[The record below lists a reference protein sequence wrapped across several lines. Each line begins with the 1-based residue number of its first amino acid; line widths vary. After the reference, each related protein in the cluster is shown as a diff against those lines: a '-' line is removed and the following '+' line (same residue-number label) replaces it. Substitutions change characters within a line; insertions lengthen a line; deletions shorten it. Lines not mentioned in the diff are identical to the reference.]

1 MSQRFEFL
9 LKVLENIGA
18 PLMAAINDNAAR
30 VPDDATPVRDAERMA
45 ELLGRCVQISVALSG
60 SMDMREGAG
69 GGDSVR
75 VALAALAARLLGG
88 HYKQTG
94 KMPGDNDIKRLTTA
108 LEAVLT
114 FSDNFTPAADNI
126 ARLENMAP
134 GMADE
139 NQVNIQYINMFVPL
153 VVSVMRFPFGQPEK
167 KLVQDVAGRLIDT
180 AAALRGRL
188 QDGSP
193 EAKGSK
199 QAELQLLQGLISL
212 YVSCHDAET
221 DRLAADDRAG
231 GSTGSIDNVWNA
243 FDTGLA
249 MLELL
254 SENAVPGSAS
264 ETSSSGGSSIAPAPV
279 QPPPAA
285 PSPLPPPAAQEQK
298 VAPETGTG
306 YNPMAFF
313 KSGDKKGA

>member
-1 MSQRFEFL
+1 MSQRSDFL
-9 LKVLENIGA
+9 LKILENIGT
-18 PLMAAINDNAAR
+18 PLMAAINDNANR
-30 VPDDATPVRDAERMA
+30 SPDDATPVKDAERMA
-45 ELLGRCVQISVALSG
+45 ELLTRSLQISIALSG

-75 VALAALAARLLGG
+75 VALAALAAGLLGG

-139 NQVNIQYINMFVPL
+139 NQINIQYINLFVP
-153 VVSVMRFPFGQPEK
+153 VVVAATRFPFGQPEK

-180 AAALRGRL
+180 AAAVRGRL
-188 QDGSP
+188 QDGSA

-199 QAELQLLQGLISL
+199 QAELQILQALIKL
-212 YVSCHDAET
+212 YVSCHNAET
-221 DRLAADDRAG
+221 DRLMKTGEG
-231 GSTGSIDNVWNA
+231 GGSIDGVWKA

-249 MLELL
+249 MLEML
-254 SENAVPGSAS
+254 SESAVPGETEAAS
-264 ETSSSGGSSIAPAPV
+264 TGGSWIAPAAATPP
-279 QPPPAA
+279 PPPAA
-285 PSPLPPPAAQEQK
+285 PPAAPPPPAAEEQK
-298 VAPETGTG
+298 VAPDSGTG
-306 YNPMAFF
+306 YNPMSFF

>member
-1 MSQRFEFL
+1 MSQRSDFL
-9 LKVLENIGA
+9 LKVLENIGV
-18 PLMAAINDNAAR
+18 PLMAAINDNANR
-30 VPDDATPVRDAERMA
+30 TPDDATPVKDAERMA
-45 ELLGRCVQISVALSG
+45 ELLGRCVQVSVALSG

-75 VALAALAARLLGG
+75 VALAALAAGLLGG

-114 FSDNFTPAADNI
+114 FSDNFAPAADNI

-139 NQVNIQYINMFVPL
+139 NQVNIQYINLFVP
-153 VVSVMRFPFGQPEK
+153 VVVTAMRFPFGQPEK

-180 AAALRGRL
+180 AAAVRGRL

-199 QAELQLLQGLISL
+199 QTELQILQGLIKL

-221 DRLAADDRAG
+221 DRLMEARDGG
-231 GSTGSIDNVWNA
+231 GSIEGVWKA

-254 SENAVPGSAS
+254 SENAIPDDTEAAS
-264 ETSSSGGSSIAPAPV
+264 TGGSWVAPAAATQPP
-279 QPPPAA
+279 PPPAA
-285 PSPLPPPAAQEQK
+285 PPPL
-298 VAPETGTG
+298 
-306 YNPMAFF
+306 
-313 KSGDKKGA
+313 